1 MKHSLRKFVR
11 NNAGATAIEFAFV
24 VGPLILLVFGAIE
37 FSRLMWAREALQSA
51 AIAGARCMGVRET
64 ACAPAGTYSATST
77 KTFIRDWALNLYI
90 SVPDANITISN
101 AATTCPGSASGFS
114 RVSITYNFNSLIA
127 PFLDAI
133 DQQQLSATAC
143 FPNQPVT

>member
-77 KTFIRDWALNLYI
+77 KTFIRDWALNLYV
-90 SVPDANITISN
+90 SVPAANITLSN
-101 AATTCPGSASGFS
+101 AATCSGSSGFS
-114 RVSITYNFNSLIA
+114 QVSITYNFNSLIA

>member
-1 MKHSLRKFVR
+1 MKHALRKFAR
-11 NNAGATAIEFAFV
+11 NSAGATAVEFAFV

-37 FSRLMWAREALQSA
+37 FSRLMWAREALQST
-51 AIAGARCMGVRET
+51 AIAGARCMGVRES

-77 KTFIRDWALNLYI
+77 KTFVRDWALNLYI
-90 SVPDANITISN
+90 SVPDANITLSN
-101 AATTCPGSASGFS
+101 AATCSGSSGFS
-114 RVSITYNFNSLIA
+114 QVTISYTFQSLIS

-133 DQQQLSATAC
+133 DEKQLSATAC